1 MIYGWKRTKG
11 AMPTHLFSSFNLRRG
26 FFSHRKRAKGY
37 LPVLLRNKR
46 RCQFRFFCF
55 AGRQA
60 SCRMWKRVLVVY
72 ETSEKLKR
80 RRSDNYIKLQIH
92 GNCGMMSSLLT
103 WFYIN
108 SLSFYQEKDWLIL
121 KKKLITRKWR

>member
-46 RCQFRFFCF
+46 RGQFRFFF
-55 AGRQA
+55 A
-60 SCRMWKRVLVVY
+60 SLEDKLVVGC
-72 ETSEKLKR
+72 E
-80 RRSDNYIKLQIH
+80 N
-92 GNCGMMSSLLT
+92 GC
-103 WFYIN
+103 
-108 SLSFYQEKDWLIL
+108 
-121 KKKLITRKWR
+121 